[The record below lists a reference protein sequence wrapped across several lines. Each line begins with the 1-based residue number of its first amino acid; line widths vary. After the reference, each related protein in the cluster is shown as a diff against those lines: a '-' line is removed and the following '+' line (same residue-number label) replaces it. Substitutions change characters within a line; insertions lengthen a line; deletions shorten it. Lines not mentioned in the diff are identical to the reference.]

1 MIHCSGAEK
10 PEDGT
15 ASDRAGESKEAG
27 HTKRKNIQGR
37 AVYNFSDYMSVD
49 RQVLAM
55 LETAK
60 RISLTDYRVLIQGE
74 NGTGKG
80 VLAQAIHNNSSRS
93 GKQFLKLNLGA
104 LSEQQMLEELAAG
117 KEDGIKALERAQ
129 GGTLYLNGIHHLP
142 DSVQRKLL
150 YILDGEPNVR
160 FIFSTDCDLYQ
171 MCREGKFQTELFYQI
186 NEVSLST
193 IPVRKRGEDIPML
206 FEYFLRNI
214 YNNPSLDWNEL
225 CSDGLRSMLLKYSW
239 PGNGME
245 IENLCKYFSC
255 VRNNRRL
262 TVRDLPPYMLSQ
274 ILEKQEKLGPLERQL
289 LVLIEQNPKIG
300 RSRLYQLLRDQG
312 VEVTEGKIRSTLQ
325 SMAERNLLKT
335 NRTKGGCEIT
345 EDGEILI

>member
-1 MIHCSGAEK
+1 MPVGK
-10 PEDGT
+10 
-15 ASDRAGESKEAG
+15 
-27 HTKRKNIQGR
+27 QGR
-37 AVYNFSDYMSVD
+37 AVYNFADYMSVD
-49 RQVLAM
+49 RPVLAM

-93 GKQFLKLNLGA
+93 GKTFLKLNLGA
-104 LSEQQMLEELAAG
+104 LSEQQMHEEFTLTEHG
-117 KEDGIKALERAQ
+117 SGSILDKVQ
-129 GGTLYLNGIHHLP
+129 GGTLYLNGIHYLT
-142 DSVQRKLL
+142 DCLQRQVLH
-150 YILDGEPNVR
+150 ILDEKPNVR

-171 MCREGKFQTELFYQI
+171 LCREGKFQTELFYQI
-186 NEVSLST
+186 NEVSLAAIPIRKRPDD
-193 IPVRKRGEDIPML
+193 IPVL

-214 YNNPSLDWNEL
+214 YNNPSLSWGEL
-225 CSDGLRSMLLKYSW
+225 CSDGLRRLLLRYPW
-239 PGNGME
+239 PGNGTE

-255 VRNNRRL
+255 IRNSQQL
-262 TVRDLPPYMLSQ
+262 TAKDLPPYMLSQ
-274 ILEKQEKLGPLERQL
+274 ILEKQEKLAPLERQL

-300 RSRLYQLLRDQG
+300 RSRLYQLLQERG

-325 SMAERNLLKT
+325 VLSEKNLIKM

>member
-1 MIHCSGAEK
+1 
-10 PEDGT
+10 
-15 ASDRAGESKEAG
+15 
-27 HTKRKNIQGR
+27 
-37 AVYNFSDYMSVD
+37 
-49 RQVLAM
+49 M

-74 NGTGKG
+74 NWTGKG

-93 GKQFLKLNLGA
+93 QKPFLKLNLGT
-104 LSEQQMLEELAAG
+104 LSEQQAIRELTDSG
-117 KEDGIKALERAQ
+117 DGRGGALERGR
-129 GGTLYLNGIHHLP
+129 GGTLYLNGAHYLT
-142 DSVQRKLL
+142 DRLQRHVMR
-150 YILDGEPNVR
+150 ILDNEPNVR

-171 MCREGKFQTELFYQI
+171 MCREEKFQTELFYQI

-193 IPVRKRGEDIPML
+193 IPIRKRPDDIPLL

-214 YNNPSLDWNEL
+214 YNNPSLNWTEL
-225 CSDGLRSMLLKYSW
+225 CSEGLRRQLLKYSW

-255 VRNNRRL
+255 VRNSRTLSTRN
-262 TVRDLPPYMLSQ
+262 LPPYILSQ
-274 ILEKQEKLGPLERQL
+274 ILEKQEKLAPLERQL
-289 LVLIEQNPKIG
+289 LELVEQNPKIG
-300 RSRLYQLLRDQG
+300 RSRLYQLLRERG

-325 SMAERNLLKT
+325 ILSESGLIKM